1 MSTFISPPAKIT
13 QPIALITGASR
24 GLGRALALQLAKTGA
39 HIIAIAR
46 TRGGLEDLDDSIRAI
61 GGSSTLVEMNVT
73 DFDAL
78 DRLGAS
84 IYERWGKLDILVGN
98 AALLGPITPV
108 NHLDA
113 KSWDQVMATNV
124 TANWRLLRSMDPLL
138 RLSEHARAVFITS
151 SASHSCKAYWGP
163 YSISKAA
170 LEALVKTYV
179 AETQTTSIKTML
191 VNPGRMRTAMRKAAY
206 PGEEQDVLP
215 MPETIAAHILPLL
228 HPSSTQNGAI
238 FDVPFHLSETITA

>member
-1 MSTFISPPAKIT
+1 MPEISSALPVHA
-13 QPIALITGASR
+13 QPIALVTGASR
-24 GLGRALALQLAKTGA
+24 GLGRALALKLAQTGA
-39 HIIAIAR
+39 HIIAVAR

-61 GGSSTLVEMNVT
+61 GGSATLVEMNVT

-84 IYERWGKLDILVGN
+84 IYERWGKLDMLVGN
-98 AALLGPITPV
+98 AGMLGPITPL
-108 NHLDA
+108 NHLDV

-151 SASHSCKAYWGP
+151 SAAHSCKAYWGT
-163 YSISKAA
+163 YNISKAA
-170 LEALVKTYV
+170 LEALVKTYA
-179 AETQTTSIKTML
+179 AETHITNIRTML
-191 VNPGRMRTAMRKAAY
+191 VNPGPMRTAMRKAAY
-206 PGEEQDVLP
+206 PGEEQDALP
-215 MPETIAAHILPLL
+215 LPETIAAHILPLL

-238 FDVPFHLSETITA
+238 FDVPTHLSKTVAA